1 VRARA
6 TPAASALVA
15 VQIREY
21 VASLADS
28 PALDELPDALSP
40 ERRQVTLE
48 FIVPGHET
56 NGSDRSGSVYVG
68 YRRTR

>member
-1 VRARA
+1 MRARA

-15 VQIREY
+15 VQVRKY

-28 PALDELPDALSP
+28 PALDELPNALSS
-40 ERRQVTLE
+40 ERREVTLK
-48 FIVPGHET
+48 FVVPGHEA
-56 NGSDRSGSVYVG
+56 NGSARSGSVYVG